1 MSDPYRRFSMKEL
14 DSRASFPGYSD
25 GYAGDRLPSNFLQT
39 STVRSGAYNFTDLA
53 AIGNRATTEIGGI
66 PSASTTLISNHLAV
80 GAGTDRGIP
89 SLHDPALV
97 RKETPLAAISSG
109 ADIERPISVANSV
122 SLHGDE
128 CSVLYI
134 DGLPTDCTR
143 REVGHLFR
151 PFIGFKNIRLYHK
164 EPRQSEDKARV
175 LCFVEFEDAKCATI
189 ALDALQGYKFDDKKT
204 NAPILKIHFA
214 HFPIR
219 LPS

>member
-1 MSDPYRRFSMKEL
+1 M
-14 DSRASFPGYSD
+14 
-25 GYAGDRLPSNFLQT
+25 
-39 STVRSGAYNFTDLA
+39 RSGAYNFTDLA

-97 RKETPLAAISSG
+97 RKETSLAAISSG
-109 ADIERPISVANSV
+109 ADIERPISVGNSV

-143 REVGHLFR
+143 REVGRIPISLFCYVSTALFLLFSISCGSLTTFVDLFR

-164 EPRQSEDKARV
+164 EPRQV
-175 LCFVEFEDAKCATI
+175 C
-189 ALDALQGYKFDDKKT
+189 
-204 NAPILKIHFA
+204 
-214 HFPIR
+214 
-219 LPS
+219 